1 MEVNV
6 EIRNID
12 KLKTTTEVK
21 EEKDKDGEITDRRL
35 VTKIQFEA
43 EVDPTALY
51 NIHRLLAA
59 EIPVH
64 AIIGSPQAI
73 MKVTERE
80 HAFAEV

>member
-21 EEKDKDGEITDRRL
+21 VEKDKDGEIIDRRL

-43 EVDPTALY
+43 EIEPIALA

-64 AIIGSPQAI
+64 AVIGSPQAL
-73 MKVTERE
+73 MEVFERE
-80 HAFAEV
+80 HAFAEA